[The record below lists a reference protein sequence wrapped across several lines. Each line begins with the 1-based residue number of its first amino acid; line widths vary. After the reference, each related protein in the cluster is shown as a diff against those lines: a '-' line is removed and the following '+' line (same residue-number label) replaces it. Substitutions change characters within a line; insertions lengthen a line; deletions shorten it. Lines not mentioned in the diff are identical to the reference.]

1 MNWVEKQIAQLE
13 QTRLD
18 MYRAIQWAERD
29 CRKPSVNIVNLYDL
43 ATAEIVRLGAT
54 PKQLGQKS

>member
-29 CRKPSVNIVNLYDL
+29 CRKPSANIVNLYDL
-43 ATAEIVRLGAT
+43 ATAEIVRMGAT
-54 PKQLGQKS
+54 PKVLGN